1 MRKYMKKEVVF
12 TVAKSAKMEVVAGLP
27 KAIPN
32 ADVTLLGKVS
42 QEKCDK
48 ECKEQFGEMSMVYK
62 VETFTKNYRMKV
74 EDFIK
79 YAEEVLP
86 DTPDLDDDEDEDGEG
101 DE

>member
-12 TVAKSAKMEVVAGLP
+12 TVAKSAKMEVIAGMP
-27 KAIPN
+27 KAVPQQ
-32 ADVTLLGKVS
+32 DLTLLGKVS
-42 QEKCDK
+42 QANCDK
-48 ECKEQFGEMSMVYK
+48 AVKEAYGEMAMVYG

-79 YAEEVLP
+79 YAEEVME
-86 DTPDLDDDEDEDGEG
+86 DTDEEEEDEDEG